1 MSLKLKKETSRRRFR
16 FFFFNLSHKVRNIEA
31 LAITFLSVIFLSF
44 PKTHV
49 IKFIALWC
57 QFKMT
62 LRDFQAGF
70 HEKNIRLREEEK
82 FLRILS
88 SNGEW
93 CSTLEARP
101 LENSLNITFCLWIWK
116 CLLYKNILQIWPKNC
131 LQWTKCENSE
141 SALSSNSRACYNY
154 IPTWM
159 HIGTSILF
167 LE

>member
-1 MSLKLKKETSRRRFR
+1 M
-16 FFFFNLSHKVRNIEA
+16 I
-31 LAITFLSVIFLSF
+31 SF
-44 PKTHV
+44 PEKHV
-49 IKFIALWC
+49 IKLLHCEMC

-62 LRDFQAGF
+62 LRDFQDF
-70 HEKNIRLREEEK
+70 TKKNIRLREEEK

-131 LQWTKCENSE
+131 LEWLKCENSE
-141 SALSSNSRACYNY
+141 SALSSNS
-154 IPTWM
+154 IQLHTWM

-167 LE
+167 WNSLRASRYVLVR

>member
-1 MSLKLKKETSRRRFR
+1 MRPKPSHFCHLSISL
-16 FFFFNLSHKVRNIEA
+16 I
-31 LAITFLSVIFLSF
+31 SV
-44 PKTHV
+44 PEKNV
-49 IKFIALWC
+49 IKLHCDMC

-62 LRDFQAGF
+62 LRDFQDF
-70 HEKNIRLREEEK
+70 TKKTFVLEKRKK

-131 LQWTKCENSE
+131 LEWPKCENSE
-141 SALSSNSRACYNY
+141 SALSSNSIQPVITTYVDAYRY
-154 IPTWM
+154 
-159 HIGTSILF
+159 
-167 LE
+167 